1 MIILWILLGAAA
13 LVVIV
18 VAHELGHFA
27 AAKLSGVRVEEFF
40 VGFGPKIWSTKRGE
54 TEYGFK
60 WIPAG
65 GYVKIAGM
73 DPNEE
78 IEPEDLPHTYKG
90 VSRWKRFFTIVS
102 GSAVHIILAII
113 IAFMAIWLLGVPD
126 TEDATNIIASVGQ
139 TTETGAP
146 TPAAEAGLQ
155 PDDTIVA
162 LNGSPVSDWN
172 AVSDFIRTHPDQQIT
187 MEIRRNGQ
195 DLTLT
200 ANLID
205 ANGIG
210 FLGISPTPQIDRYNF
225 VSSIGQTGK
234 WLGQYSWGVVYS
246 FYRVFN
252 LSTLEQLV
260 GIRKPTDERPVSIVG
275 ISRLTGQVA
284 HQGLRQLLFFIAFL
298 LLFLGY
304 VNLLPL
310 PPLDGGHLMV
320 LGVEAVSGK
329 EIDMRKLY
337 PVAVVVIAIFTTLFL
352 LTLRLDITNPIN
364 IP

>member
-1 MIILWILLGAAA
+1 MIIVWILLGIVV
-13 LVVIV
+13 LMVIV
-18 VAHELGHFA
+18 VVHELGHFT
-27 AAKLSGVRVEEFF
+27 AAKLCGVRVEEFF

-54 TEYGFK
+54 TEYGLK

-73 DPNEE
+73 DPSEE
-78 IEPEDLPHTYKG
+78 IKPEDLPHTYKG
-90 VSRWKRFFTIVS
+90 VSRWKRFFIIVS

-113 IAFMAIWLLGVPD
+113 IAFMAIWLLGMPD
-126 TEDATNIIASVGQ
+126 TNDATNNIASVGQ
-139 TTETGAP
+139 TTDAGDP
-146 TPAAEAGLQ
+146 TPAAQAGLE
-155 PDDTIVA
+155 PGDTIVA
-162 LNGSPVSDWN
+162 LNGMPVSDWN
-172 AVSDFIRTHPDQQIT
+172 AISDFIHTHADQQVTI
-187 MEIRRNGQ
+187 EINRNEQ

-200 ANLID
+200 ATLIESD
-205 ANGIG
+205 GQG
-210 FLGISPTPQIDRYNF
+210 YLGISPTPQIDRYNF

-260 GIRKPTDERPVSIVG
+260 GIKKPTNERPVSIIG

-284 HQGLRQLLFFIAFL
+284 HQGLRQLLLFIAFL

-310 PPLDGGHLMV
+310 PPLDGGHLLV
-320 LGVEAVSGK
+320 LGVEAISHK

-337 PVAVVVIAIFTTLFL
+337 PVAVVVIAIFGLLFI